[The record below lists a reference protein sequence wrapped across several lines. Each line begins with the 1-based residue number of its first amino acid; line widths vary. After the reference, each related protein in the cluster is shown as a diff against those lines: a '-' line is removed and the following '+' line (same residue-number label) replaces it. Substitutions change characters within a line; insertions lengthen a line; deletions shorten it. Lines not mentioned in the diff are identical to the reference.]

1 MNIKP
6 VSGFSKWSKQAKI
19 EWLANAIN
27 EKSKNTIELIESY
40 WHNDSEVQKLHD
52 EFAENTITN
61 FFLPFGVAPN
71 FLLNGK
77 LHVLPMAIEESSVV
91 AAASKAANFWIE
103 RGGFKTHVVSTI
115 KIGHVHFIW
124 NGEDAEKLN
133 SFFNS
138 IKTRLFEGTSKITS
152 NMQNRGGG
160 ILDFV
165 LLDKRELEPGYFQ
178 IEATFDTCDSMGA
191 NFINSVLE
199 ESSRIFKEE
208 IEKSDILA
216 DDEKEIQVVMCI
228 LSNYTPQCIVKAE
241 VSCKV
246 SDINEGSGIDNLE
259 FAEKFCRA
267 IRIAKSEPYRAV
279 THNKGIMNGID
290 SVILA
295 TGNDFRATEACAHA
309 YAVRSGK
316 YMSLTDAE
324 VTDGV
329 FRFWIE
335 IPIAVGTVGGIT
347 DLHPLVKLSH
357 KILGNPSAKELMEIC
372 AVAGLAQNF
381 SAIRS
386 LVTTGIQKGHMK
398 MHLLNIL
405 NQLEATEEEKST
417 IVHYFKDHVVS
428 HNAAVDV
435 FNKLRGGVELVPLD
449 KGKESGS

>member
-1 MNIKP
+1 
-6 VSGFSKWSKQAKI
+6 
-19 EWLANAIN
+19 
-27 EKSKNTIELIESY
+27 
-40 WHNDSEVQKLHD
+40 
-52 EFAENTITN
+52 
-61 FFLPFGVAPN
+61 
-71 FLLNGK
+71 
-77 LHVLPMAIEESSVV
+77 
-91 AAASKAANFWIE
+91 
-103 RGGFKTHVVSTI
+103 
-115 KIGHVHFIW
+115 
-124 NGEDAEKLN
+124 
-133 SFFNS
+133 
-138 IKTRLFEGTSKITS
+138 
-152 NMQNRGGG
+152 MQNRGGG

-347 DLHPLVKLSH
+347 GLHPLVKLSH

-372 AVAGLAQNF
+372 AVAGLA
-381 SAIRS
+381 
-386 LVTTGIQKGHMK
+386 
-398 MHLLNIL
+398 
-405 NQLEATEEEKST
+405 
-417 IVHYFKDHVVS
+417 
-428 HNAAVDV
+428 
-435 FNKLRGGVELVPLD
+435 P
-449 KGKESGS
+449 